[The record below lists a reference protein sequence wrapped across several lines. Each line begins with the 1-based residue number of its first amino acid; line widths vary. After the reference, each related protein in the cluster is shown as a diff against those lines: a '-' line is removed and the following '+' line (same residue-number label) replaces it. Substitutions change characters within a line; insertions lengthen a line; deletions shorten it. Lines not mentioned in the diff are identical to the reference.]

1 VSTHETSDLQ
11 AAVAAEFTWLA
22 DVLDRLVD
30 GAWDTPSLCAGWRVR
45 EVVAHMTMAVR
56 YAPPEFYAELE
67 ACKGD
72 FTTLSNRV
80 AARDAALPT
89 TTLVANLRDDAMH
102 RWIPPGGGLI
112 GALSHVVIHG
122 LDITVPLGVA
132 RPAPDETVLAVLDHL
147 TLGGGHANFGFELD
161 GLCLQATDVNWR
173 FGSGTPLNGTAE
185 DLALVISGRTFAPQ
199 ENSGGRVESGVPA
212 PS

>member
-1 VSTHETSDLQ
+1 MSTHETIDLQ
-11 AAVAAEFTWLA
+11 AAVATEFTWLA
-22 DVLDRLVD
+22 DVLDRFADV
-30 GAWDTPSLCAGWRVR
+30 AWDTPSLCAGWRVR

-72 FTTLSNRV
+72 FTVLSNRV

-102 RWIPPGGGLI
+102 AWIPPAGGLI

-132 RPAPDETVLAVLDHL
+132 RPAADDAVLAVLDHL
-147 TLGGGHANFGFELD
+147 TLGGGHANFGFDLD
-161 GLCLQATDVNWR
+161 RLCLQATDMNWT
-173 FGSGTPLNGTAE
+173 FGSGTPISGATA
-185 DLALVISGRTFAPQ
+185 DLALLISGRNLAP
-199 ENSGGRVESGVPA
+199 GRIVDLRRLP
-212 PS
+212 